1 VLAHLGLSLG
11 GDLETS
17 VLKRRRNDTPVERAS
32 AARMSG
38 SPNGARRAPT
48 RHVQAL
54 ENRMQGETAAL
65 TLTTLRFLTHP
76 AFPALFPRY
85 LIGLYH
91 SMRTAGAV
99 MEAARARSVS
109 LARDCP
115 VAARLVP
122 YWTRHIREEA
132 GHDEW
137 LLADLARLGADPE
150 RVRVSIPAPEIA
162 ELMGTLHFWIQ
173 HAHPVAALA
182 YFYVVERNPPTVEL
196 LDWIVQSGGIPR
208 EALQTFYQHASI
220 DIGHARELEDLI
232 DSLPL
237 APAHLDLMVVSA
249 TTVVRQLSRIYEELI
264 GGSDTRRQERRRAIT
279 RK

>member
-1 VLAHLGLSLG
+1 M
-11 GDLETS
+11 
-17 VLKRRRNDTPVERAS
+17 RRRNDKPIE
-32 AARMSG
+32 
-38 SPNGARRAPT
+38 RAPT
-48 RHVQAL
+48 RHAQTL
-54 ENRMQGETAAL
+54 ENQLRGEAAAL
-65 TLTTLRFLTHP
+65 TFTTLRFLTQP
-76 AFPALFPRY
+76 ALPALFPRY

-99 MEAARARSVS
+99 MEAARARSVA
-109 LARDCP
+109 LARDCR

-137 LLADLARLGADPE
+137 LLADLKRLGMDVD
-150 RVRVSIPAPEIA
+150 RVRVGIPPPEVA

-173 HAHPVAALA
+173 HVHPVAALA

-196 LDWIVQSGGIPR
+196 LDWIAQSGDIPR
-208 EALQTFYQHASI
+208 EALQTFYRHASI
-220 DIGHARELEDLI
+220 DIGHARKLEDLI

-237 APAHLDLMVVSA
+237 APAHLDLMVMSA
-249 TTVVRQLSRIYEELI
+249 TTVVRQLSRIYEGLI
-264 GGSDTRRQERRRAIT
+264 VVDEPEARPHVDVRGEKRRRAIT

>member
-1 VLAHLGLSLG
+1 
-11 GDLETS
+11 
-17 VLKRRRNDTPVERAS
+17 
-32 AARMSG
+32 
-38 SPNGARRAPT
+38 
-48 RHVQAL
+48 
-54 ENRMQGETAAL
+54 MQEEATAL
-65 TLTTLRFLTHP
+65 TLTTLRFLTHA

-109 LARDCP
+109 LAAECP

-132 GHDEW
+132 GHDQW
-137 LLADLARLGADPE
+137 LLADLERLGVDVD
-150 RVRVSIPAPEIA
+150 RVRVETPVPEVA

-173 HAHPVAALA
+173 HVHPVAALA

-208 EALQTFYQHASI
+208 EALQTFYRHASI
-220 DIGHARELEDLI
+220 DIGHGRALEDLI
-232 DSLPL
+232 DNLPL
-237 APAHLDLMVVSA
+237 APGHLDLMATSA
-249 TTVVRQLSRIYEELI
+249 TTVIRQLGRIYEGLI
-264 GGSDTRRQERRRAIT
+264 VHADEPAARPHGNAQRQKQRRAIT